1 MDMLESIDKKDM
13 EAKVKELEQKLEEA
27 KEYISH
33 TEGAAKVLENLIER
47 GECKQNP
54 DGTVSVIHSHNVI
67 MNRDEVPNL

>member
-27 KEYISH
+27 KEYINH

-54 DGTVSVIHSHNVI
+54 DGTVSVVQGPNVV
-67 MNRDEVPNL
+67 MNRDDVPGL